1 MSRSWGPLP
10 ARARILG
17 AILTVASIGL
27 LIVGGLT
34 LMAQRAMVI
43 GDVNDALAA
52 QKNSFIALT
61 GAEGAPVA
69 VDPLASEQAG
79 DIVTTE
85 PQMFEADDF
94 TSLSEFLHAAVGRL
108 VPGRNASAVALIDGE
123 PRFRTPPSEG
133 FDVSGNAD
141 VVAQAARVT
150 KPTTSSSE
158 TEEGLVRF
166 VAIPVTIAGD
176 SQAGVYVYAI
186 DLRAEL
192 APVDRAV
199 LIYAA
204 TALATLAAI
213 ALVGW
218 FVIGRLL
225 SPMRR
230 LRETAD
236 SITLTELGARIP
248 TVGNDDMSQVTVAVN
263 SMLDRLEGS
272 VDVQRQLLDDVRHE
286 LKTPITIVRGYLE
299 MMDTSDAVDVNSARD
314 IGIAEL
320 DRMTRLV
327 DDIDLLA
334 TVEGGQFTMGPVD
347 VSTLTAK
354 VGELVVA
361 IPGHEWM
368 IDAQGS
374 GTVEGDPDR
383 LVQAWLQLADN
394 AAKYADEG
402 SPIEIGSDVDGLGAR
417 LWVQDH
423 GPGIPPAARHRIFR
437 RFDRAH
443 VRRSVGGSGLGL
455 AIVDAI
461 TKQHGGNCTVSDT
474 PGGGATFTIH
484 LPLRPGAPVSE
495 IPAPVRAGDVVM
507 QREATG

>member
-17 AILTVASIGL
+17 AILTVASVGL

-34 LMAQRAMVI
+34 LMAQRAMV
-43 GDVNDALAA
+43 VNDVTDALVS
-52 QKNSFIALT
+52 QRESFFAVT
-61 GAEGAPVA
+61 GAEAGPRADSPAAAP
-69 VDPLASEQAG
+69 DG
-79 DIVTTE
+79 DIITTE
-85 PQMFEADDF
+85 PQMFEVDEF
-94 TSLSEFLHAAVGRL
+94 TSLSEYLQAAVGRL
-108 VPGRNASAVALIDGE
+108 VPGRHGSAVALIDGE
-123 PRFRTPPSEG
+123 PRFRTPPASG
-133 FDVSGNAD
+133 FDVSRNSD
-141 VVAQAARVT
+141 VIAQARAA
-150 KPTTSSSE
+150 TSSAPDTSE
-158 TEEGLVRF
+158 TAQGQVHF
-166 VAIPVTIAGD
+166 IAIPVTVPGD
-176 SQAGVYVYAI
+176 SALGVYVYAI
-186 DLRAEL
+186 DLDAEL
-192 APVDRAV
+192 APVNRAV
-199 LIYAA
+199 IIYAV

-213 ALVGW
+213 GIVGW
-218 FVIGRLL
+218 FVVGSLL

-248 TVGNDDMSQVTVAVN
+248 TARNDDISEVTVAVN

-299 MMDTSDAVDVNSARD
+299 MMDTSDATDVNSARD

-402 SPIEIGSDVDGLGAR
+402 SPIEIGSDVDSLGAR

-437 RFDRAH
+437 RFDRAQ

>member
-1 MSRSWGPLP
+1 MSRTWGPLP

-17 AILTVASIGL
+17 AILTVASVGL
-27 LIVGGLT
+27 IVVGGLT

-43 GDVNDALAA
+43 GDVDDALLS
-52 QKNSFIALT
+52 QRESFLSLIGAVT
-61 GAEGAPVA
+61 GGDPGGARSPVP
-69 VDPLASEQAG
+69 DPATG
-79 DIVTTE
+79 IVTTE
-85 PQMFEADDF
+85 PQMFDADDL
-94 TSLSEFLHAAVGRL
+94 TSLSDFLHAAVGTL
-108 VPGRNASAVALIDGE
+108 APGRHGSAMALIGGE
-123 PRFRTPPSEG
+123 PRFRTPPASG
-133 FDVSGNAD
+133 FDVSENAD
-141 VVAQAARVT
+141 VIARAGQVSEAT
-150 KPTTSSSE
+150 APTSS
-158 TEEGLVRF
+158 TAQGAVRY
-166 VAIPVTIAGD
+166 VAIPVTVAGD
-176 SQAGVYVYAI
+176 TGVYVHAI
-186 DLRAEL
+186 DLDAEL
-192 APVDRAV
+192 APVHRAMV
-199 LIYAA
+199 IYAV
-204 TALATLAAI
+204 TALATLGAI
-213 ALVGW
+213 GVVGW
-218 FVIGRLL
+218 FVVGNLL

-248 TVGNDDMSQVTVAVN
+248 TARNDDISEVTLAVN
-263 SMLDRLEGS
+263 AMLDRLEGS
-272 VDVQRQLLDDVRHE
+272 IDVQRQLLDDVRHE

-299 MMDTSDAVDVNSARD
+299 MMDTSDAGDVNSARD

-334 TVEGGQFTMGPVD
+334 TVEGGQFTMGPVE
-347 VSTLTAK
+347 VSALTAK

-368 IDAQGS
+368 IDAHGS
-374 GTVEGDPDR
+374 GMVEGDPDR

-484 LPLRPGAPVSE
+484 LPVRPGAPVSE